1 MNNSRRLGPTKYLG
15 QADAGGALKIG
26 KQIAVVAIVVISA
39 ALLTS
44 CLATQDG
51 GSDSAASPLLSD
63 QVQSN
68 QENSGQTDNVGAQS
82 SQTPISGK
90 HQDAD
95 QLSQPKTRQPALSST
110 LSGPGP
116 EILSESQQWSRTLD
130 QVAGGATAIAPEQAQ
145 SAQAAPTSALAPP
158 SSTPSASPSDAPL
171 QSSRAVEVNVGKF
184 RQLLRRDAIAPIY
197 APQFLPAN
205 RASLN
210 PGELVIGVAID
221 GESKAY
227 PIGHLAWREMVNDVI
242 AGVPI
247 LVTW

>member
-1 MNNSRRLGPTKYLG
+1 MKTR
-15 QADAGGALKIG
+15 
-26 KQIAVVAIVVISA
+26 KQIAVVAIVVIWA

-51 GSDSAASPLLSD
+51 GTDSAGSPLASD

-68 QENSGQTDNVGAQS
+68 QLNSGQGDSVGVQS
-82 SQTPISGK
+82 SQRPSSGK
-90 HQDAD
+90 RQAAGEPST
-95 QLSQPKTRQPALSST
+95 QQPTLSST
-110 LSGPGP
+110 QSGPGP
-116 EILSESQQWSRTLD
+116 DILSESQRWSRSLD
-130 QVAGGATAIAPEQAQ
+130 QVAASATAIAPEPGQ
-145 SAQAAPTSALAPP
+145 SAQAAPTSAPAPP
-158 SSTPSASPSDAPL
+158 SPIPFALPSDAPL
-171 QSSRAVEVNVGKF
+171 QSSRAVEVNVGEF
-184 RQLLRRDAIAPIY
+184 RQLLLRDAIPPIY

-210 PGELVIGVAID
+210 PGDLVIGVAID

-227 PIGHLAWREMVNDVI
+227 PIGPLAWREMVNDVI